1 MAAPKRTQFQK
12 EHDYERI
19 TAYYLKGEYQS
30 AIAEKLG
37 VTQQQISLD
46 IKTIQARWRKST
58 TFNLDEHKAKEL
70 AKLDE
75 LEREYWRAWLS
86 STEERT
92 RERNKTTGTK
102 TPQGAIQSAR
112 GEVSKETEQ
121 RDGNPAFLT
130 GVLSCIDR
138 RVKILGLDAPVKGEN
153 TDTVTFKVVYGEE

>member
-46 IKTIQARWRKST
+46 IKTIQARWRKNT
-58 TFNLDEHKAKEL
+58 DFNLDEHKSREL

-75 LEREYWRAWLS
+75 LERIAWDAWEK
-86 STEERT
+86 STGERT
-92 RERNKTTGTK
+92 KARQVKSGV
-102 TPQGAIQSAR
+102 AVMSASM
-112 GEVSKETEQ
+112 E
-121 RDGNPAFLT
+121 
-130 GVLSCIDR
+130 
-138 RVKILGLDAPVKGEN
+138 
-153 TDTVTFKVVYGEE
+153 

>member
-30 AIAEKLG
+30 AIAKLLG

-46 IKTIQARWRKST
+46 IKTIQARWRKNT
-58 TFNLDEHKAKEL
+58 TFNLDEHKSKEL

-75 LEREYWRAWLS
+75 LERTAWDAWEK
-86 STEERT
+86 STGERT
-92 RERNKTTGTK
+92 RKRTLTKGEKNKEG
-102 TPQGAIQSAR
+102 QIIGS
-112 GEVSKETEQ
+112 GGSVEVEQ
-121 RDGNPAFLT
+121 RDGNPAFLNM
-130 GVLSCIDR
+130 VLSCIDR
-138 RVKILGLDAPVKGEN
+138 RVKILGIDAPVKGEN